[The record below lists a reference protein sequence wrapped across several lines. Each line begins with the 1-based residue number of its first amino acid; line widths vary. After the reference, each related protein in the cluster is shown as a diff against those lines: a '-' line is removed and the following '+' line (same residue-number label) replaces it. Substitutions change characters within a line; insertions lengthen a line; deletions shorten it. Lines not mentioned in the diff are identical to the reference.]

1 MDTARAQ
8 VPNTVDSVA
17 PFTVEPQSPTIGAF
31 IHGLD
36 LSQALDDATI
46 DALRQALVKW
56 KVIFF
61 REQHLSTDEHI
72 AFARR
77 FGELEVHPLTPTD
90 QEQPEILRI
99 AHNEDKRGSE
109 NFWHSDVTWRPQPSL
124 GSILRAVKLPEIG
137 GDTLWADMEAAY
149 LGLPDELKE
158 KLEGLQAQHSFLRA
172 FGHLIP
178 EEQHEGVMAKHPPQN
193 HPVVRTHPE
202 SGRKSIYVN
211 IAFTTHIVDVEPQ
224 ESEALLKI
232 LMRTASTPEY
242 QVRLRWQPGTIAF
255 WDNRSSQHYAASDY
269 WPHTRVM
276 DRVTVAGDKPF

>member
-1 MDTARAQ
+1 MDTAQAQ
-8 VPNTVDSVA
+8 SLDAKSSPTA
-17 PFTVEPQSPTIGAF
+17 FTVEPQSPTIGAF

-46 DALRQALVKW
+46 DALRQALVQW

-61 REQHLSTDEHI
+61 RDQNLSTDEHI
-72 AFARR
+72 AFGQR
-77 FGELEVHPLTPTD
+77 FGELEIHPLTPAD
-90 QEQPEILRI
+90 QDQPEILRI
-99 AHNEDKRGSE
+99 AHNKDKRGTE

-124 GSILRAVKLPEIG
+124 GSILRAVKLPDVG

-149 LGLPDELKE
+149 NGLSDEVKE
-158 KLEGLQAQHSFLRA
+158 KLEGLQAQHSFLKA

-178 EEQHEGVMAKHPPQN
+178 AEQHEQVIARHPPQN

-211 IAFTTHIVDVEPQ
+211 IAFTTHLVDMEPQ
-224 ESEALLKI
+224 ESKDLLKT
-232 LMRTASTPEY
+232 LMRTASVPEY
-242 QVRLRWQPGTIAF
+242 QVRLRWQPGTMAF
-255 WDNRSSQHYAASDY
+255 WDNRSSQHYAVSDY

-276 DRVTVAGDKPF
+276 DRVTVVGDTPV

>member
-1 MDTARAQ
+1 MDTAQAQ

-202 SGRKSIYVN
+202 SGHKSIYVN
-211 IAFTTHIVDVEPQ
+211 IAFTTHIVDMEPQ

-269 WPHTRVM
+269 WPNTRVM
-276 DRVTVAGDKPF
+276 DRVTVAGGKPF